1 MANYG
6 QAMEMARQLEASGGL
21 PQGVTLAMM
30 AQQLMGSNAEQPPL
44 PERGGMPA
52 MTTGL
57 LESVRAGAAA
67 PVQGDPIAA
76 ETAARQARAAQAGG
90 VSPEM
95 EAIYAAREA
104 RLAKQDEAAPKDDR
118 RAAWD
123 ALAQMGFKM
132 AQTTSP
138 YFATALAEGMQAGSQ
153 GYNAAKVAAAEKA
166 ARREEEKENVSLAR
180 LKDRQAAVAA
190 AEAGY
195 AADVGTAKDKA
206 ALSKSAAD
214 VKVAEAQARVAD
226 VKETLGI
233 EAARAELNNLE
244 ERKLLTRAQR
254 KQVEV
259 ETGLA
264 PGLAAARMAGDRL
277 GGGAGSTRG
286 VSPTAIFEAEQSAL
300 KQMEELAT
308 PVNEALDE
316 YKKAKA
322 AGLKDDAAAALAKY
336 KMANTVYQA
345 ARSRFQSIPGGRFQ
359 TSQGG
364 APAPRTSA
372 PPPKGATS
380 GWGKATREGA

>member
-6 QAMEMARQLEASGGL
+6 QALEMARQLEARGGL

-30 AQQLMGSNAEQPPL
+30 AQQLMGSEGAEQSPL

-104 RLAKQDEAAPKDDR
+104 RLAKQDEDAPKDDR

-180 LKDRQAAVAA
+180 LEERQKRIAANEAAYGADVSAAEKRVSLSGKA
-190 AEAGY
+190 AEAAMKQIELEFAPQLAELSVEEARGKIADR
-195 AADVGTAKDKA
+195 AAELGLTKAQTNKVLQEIELAPDLAAAQIERDRRGGREGEVSQTSLFSALEGAKKDVATIA
-206 ALSKSAAD
+206 AEVNGAIRERD
-214 VKVAEAQARVAD
+214 RARQSGD
-226 VKETLGI
+226 P
-233 EAARAELNNLE
+233 EAARIANE
-244 ERKLLTRAQR
+244 KALTASGSYKAAVNRQRAIEQR
-254 KQVEV
+254 MS
-259 ETGLA
+259 GSGSA
-264 PGLAAARMAGDRL
+264 PRASVAPA
-277 GGGAGSTRG
+277 S
-286 VSPTAIFEAEQSAL
+286 V
-300 KQMEELAT
+300 
-308 PVNEALDE
+308 V
-316 YKKAKA
+316 KAK
-322 AGLKDDAAAALAKY
+322 
-336 KMANTVYQA
+336 
-345 ARSRFQSIPGGRFQ
+345 
-359 TSQGG
+359 
-364 APAPRTSA
+364 
-372 PPPKGATS
+372 PKFLGF
-380 GWGKATREGA
+380 EQ

>member
-6 QAMEMARQLEASGGL
+6 QAVEMAKQLQARGGL
-21 PQGVTLAMM
+21 PPGVTLAMM
-30 AQQLMGSNAEQPPL
+30 AQKLMGGDGAEQPAL

-57 LESVRAGAAA
+57 LENVRAGAAA

-153 GYNAAKVAAAEKA
+153 GYNAAKIAAAEKA

-180 LKDRQAAVAA
+180 LKDRQAAIAA
-190 AEAGY
+190 NEAGY
-195 AADVGTAKDKA
+195 AADVSAAKDKA
-206 ALSKSAAD
+206 ALSNEAAKAAQEQIKAEFASEMAELSVEEARAKVKERAAD
-214 VKVAEAQARVAD
+214 LGLTQAQTNKVLQEIALAPKLAAAEIASKGRSGGRDGEVSQTALWSDLLGAKKDVATLAGEVNGAIRERDRARQSGD
-226 VKETLGI
+226 P
-233 EAARAELNNLE
+233 EAARIANE
-244 ERKLLTRAQR
+244 KALTASGSYKAAVNRQRAIEQR
-254 KQVEV
+254 
-259 ETGLA
+259 
-264 PGLAAARMAGDRL
+264 MS
-277 GGGAGSTRG
+277 GST
-286 VSPTAIFEAEQSAL
+286 
-300 KQMEELAT
+300 
-308 PVNEALDE
+308 
-316 YKKAKA
+316 
-322 AGLKDDAAAALAKY
+322 
-336 KMANTVYQA
+336 
-345 ARSRFQSIPGGRFQ
+345 
-359 TSQGG
+359 
-364 APAPRTSA
+364 PAPRASVA
-372 PPPKGATS
+372 PAKGATS

>member
-6 QAMEMARQLEASGGL
+6 QALEMARQLEARGGL

-30 AQQLMGSNAEQPPL
+30 AQQLMGSEGAEQPPL
-44 PERGGMPA
+44 PARGGMPA

-57 LESVRAGAAA
+57 LENVRAGAAA

-104 RLAKQDEAAPKDDR
+104 RIAKQDEDAPKDDR

-153 GYNAAKVAAAEKA
+153 GYNAAKIAAAEKA

-180 LKDRQAAVAA
+180 LKDRQAAIAA

-195 AADVGTAKDKA
+195 AADVGMAKDKA
-206 ALSKSAAD
+206 TLSGEAAKAAQEQVKAEFASEMAELSAEEARAKVKERAAD
-214 VKVAEAQARVAD
+214 LGLTQAQTNKVLQEI
-226 VKETLGI
+226 K
-233 EAARAELNNLE
+233 
-244 ERKLLTRAQR
+244 
-254 KQVEV
+254 
-259 ETGLA
+259 LA
-264 PGLAAARMAGDRL
+264 PGLAAAQMERDRRGGSEGEISQTSLFSALQGAKDDVVKTSQDVNAAIAEQQKANAENDAVASLAASQKARQMRAVYDAAVTRQREIERMMR
-277 GGGAGSTRG
+277 GGGT
-286 VSPTAIFEAEQSAL
+286 
-300 KQMEELAT
+300 
-308 PVNEALDE
+308 
-316 YKKAKA
+316 
-322 AGLKDDAAAALAKY
+322 
-336 KMANTVYQA
+336 
-345 ARSRFQSIPGGRFQ
+345 
-359 TSQGG
+359 
-364 APAPRTSA
+364 PAPRASA
-372 PPPKGATS
+372 KPAGSGADYTYVSGKGVVKT
-380 GWGKATREGA
+380 GK